1 MRQFTRLT
9 LATAA
14 LLTTAAGPALADPSG
29 FVGGQVGRGTMTE
42 DSIGQSASYADLRGT
57 LGMDLSPAFTL
68 QGDLIYTYTGLQ
80 GLDTHVFGGALHLS
94 HRLENGLLLGGIV
107 QYDHSVQYEKG
118 TYESSRA
125 LAGLEAQYA
134 LDRVTLYGQAG
145 GLAHLDANES
155 AYNHYGLFATAQ
167 VRYFLTDDLRID
179 LRAAAIHTELSNDPD
194 YGTGT
199 LAAGIGVEYRI
210 NESPVSLTANADY
223 YRFTTE
229 TNDDVR
235 EDARFTVGLRFNFG
249 NQTLLE
255 RDRSGPSLDPVAHY
269 PFFFNGAD

>member
-1 MRQFTRLT
+1 MHQSTRLT
-9 LATAA
+9 FVATTLFVGLAS
-14 LLTTAAGPALADPSG
+14 PALADPSG
-29 FVGGQVGRGTMTE
+29 FVGGQVGRGTVVQ
-42 DSIGQSASYADLRGT
+42 DSYSDVASYADLRST
-57 LGMDLSPAFTL
+57 LGMELTPAFTL
-68 QGDLIYTYTGLQ
+68 QGDLIYTYTEFGI
-80 GLDTHVFGGALHLS
+80 DYTHAVGGALHLS

-107 QYDHSVQYEKG
+107 QYDRYVEYEKG

-179 LRAAAIHTELSNDPD
+179 LRAAAIHTELSNDPN

-210 NESPVSLTANADY
+210 NESPISLTANADY

-229 TNDDVR
+229 TSNALR
-235 EDARFTVGLRFNFG
+235 EDARFTIGLRFNFG
-249 NQTLLE
+249 NETLIE

-269 PFFFNGAD
+269 PFVFNAAS